1 MVMPKRRFSR
11 RGDGTHTLTIHPM
24 LGSLLS
30 FSNSAFRFSCVIA
43 FESSKSIAHIR
54 ACSDVAQK
62 AAPYVMAPSTAPRPA
77 SSIPMTHGSCV
88 QISGIPFRS
97 IRVAIGSGARDPPS
111 KRIRSGRRP
120 ALTGFLPPEVVRTV
134 G

>member
-111 KRIRSGRRP
+111 KRDSER
-120 ALTGFLPPEVVRTV
+120 ATTGFDWLPTAQVVRTV